1 MAASSLEEARQMLR
15 AGTLRK
21 RAGNAFER
29 QAREEWAAANA
40 QMGRPVNTLSK
51 SRQAAA
57 LAVYLMQSEG
67 LGITAASAHAA
78 KAWGLDQRGVMRYV
92 KRTAPAHM
100 TTLVQGSATRVMG
113 VFVPGQE
120 HHVPFVVAVEEADG
134 AASAASP
141 D

>member
-29 QAREEWAAANA
+29 QARKEWAAANA

-57 LAVYLMQSEG
+57 LADYLMQSEG
-67 LGITAASAHAA
+67 LDITAASAHAA

-92 KRTAPAHM
+92 KKTAPAHM
-100 TTLVQGSATRVMG
+100 TAIVQGGATTALG
-113 VFVPGQE
+113 VFTPGQE
-120 HHVPFVVAVEEADG
+120 HHVPFVVAVEDADG
-134 AASAASP
+134 AGCADSP